1 MKVHAR
7 NACINE
13 NTRKKKRDHEPSS
26 SQKYTHSDKLKA
38 FDSVK
43 KYWKNKAH
51 VLLSSHF
58 KTRYNYASA
67 FNIYYM
73 LLLNK
78 IVLFISIKAF

>member
-7 NACINE
+7 NACINKWKY
-13 NTRKKKRDHEPSS
+13 TQKKNGDHEPSS

-38 FDSVK
+38 LNSVK

-51 VLLSSHF
+51 VLLSSNF

-67 FNIYYM
+67 FNICYI
-73 LLLNK
+73 LLNK
-78 IVLFISIKAF
+78 IVLFQ